1 MKISLDCSS
10 QLELVEVVRTEESLG
25 SVQGMFQT
33 FFWSLLPCPR
43 NVLLKSNDITQNT
56 RNPSI
61 SFEMQTSSY
70 NSSQFEPDKVFQA
83 TKSLGSVPTHFAIFL
98 WSLLPSLRTVLL
110 NSIWPELFEPKGLWL
125 VCKQSF
131 KYFLVPFLVL
141 HGIAEFSNN
150 VLRNGKRVNKL
161 ITHHQSKW

>member
-25 SVQGMFQT
+25 SVQGVFRT
-33 FFWSLLPCPR
+33 FFLSLLPSPR

-61 SFEMQTSSY
+61 SFEMQTSNY

-98 WSLLPSLRTVLL
+98 WSLLPSPRTVLL
-110 NSIWPELFEPKGLWL
+110 NSNEMPEIIAFPLIYKAASTARAKSNWSKLFELQGLIVVSQHSL
-125 VCKQSF
+125 
-131 KYFLVPFLVL
+131 KYFVGSFCQ
-141 HGIAEFSNN
+141 
-150 VLRNGKRVNKL
+150 LREM
-161 ITHHQSKW
+161 

>member
-25 SVQGMFQT
+25 SVQGVFQT
-33 FFWSLLPCPR
+33 FFWSLLPSPR
-43 NVLLKSNDITQNT
+43 NVLLKSSDITQNT

-98 WSLLPSLRTVLL
+98 WSLLPSLRTGLL
-110 NSIWPELFEPKGLWL
+110 NSNEIFQNALNHSISFGIQASLHSSSQVELVEVIRATRSPS
-125 VCKQSF
+125 SF
-131 KYFLVPFLVL
+131 P
-141 HGIAEFSNN
+141 
-150 VLRNGKRVNKL
+150 
-161 ITHHQSKW
+161 T